1 MPTRTQRPEPDALE
15 VVLGPRAT
23 FSGTLR
29 SETSIRIDG
38 AVEAG
43 LIETPANVILTESAR
58 VSCDIVAKTVSI
70 RGVFQGT
77 LRADRVELL
86 TGSRVAGTIQVNS
99 FYMDDGVFMQAEVML
114 RGARPGLPSGRADS
128 RPAPNGFPQQPG
140 VTTPSAPP
148 RNKI

>member
-1 MPTRTQRPEPDALE
+1 MPTRTQRPQPDALE

-38 AVEAG
+38 AVEGG
-43 LIETPANVILTESAR
+43 LIETPANVILTEGAR
-58 VSCDIVAKTVSI
+58 VHCDITAKTVSI
-70 RGVFQGT
+70 RGVFQGM

-99 FYMDDGVFMQAEVML
+99 FYMDDGVFMQAEVTL
-114 RGARPGLPSGRADS
+114 RGARPGQPMGRLMPNAPQVQAAP
-128 RPAPNGFPQQPG
+128 PAPASGP
-140 VTTPSAPP
+140 AP
-148 RNKI
+148 RTKL